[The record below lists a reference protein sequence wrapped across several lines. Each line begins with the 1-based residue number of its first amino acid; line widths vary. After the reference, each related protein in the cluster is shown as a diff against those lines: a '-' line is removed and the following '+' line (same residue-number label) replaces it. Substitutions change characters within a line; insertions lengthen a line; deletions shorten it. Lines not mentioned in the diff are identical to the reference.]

1 VNDYTT
7 KVQTMLASA
16 AYQSATPAQLK
27 HMIGSFIYSY
37 IEGMVGSEIAPKITG
52 MVIDLH
58 PAQLHDAV

>member
-1 VNDYTT
+1 M

-58 PAQLHDAV
+58 PA